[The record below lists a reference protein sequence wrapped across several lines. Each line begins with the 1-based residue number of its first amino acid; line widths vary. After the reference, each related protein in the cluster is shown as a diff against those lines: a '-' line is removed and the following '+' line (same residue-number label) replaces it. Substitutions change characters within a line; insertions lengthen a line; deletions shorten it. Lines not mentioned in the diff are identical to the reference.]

1 MNYKILFENL
11 LKRCDDLAFK
21 NITLQNKLDSAKGE
35 LIIYR
40 IGLLIVI
47 VGVIILYALTV

>member
-40 IGLLIVI
+40 IGLLIII